1 MKKKY
6 ESYINEALNVDL
18 KTVEDPELLNMVVAK
33 IIAIHKNDPEYKPSL
48 PDDTAYYI
56 YLVICALSE
65 GGYYRYIETAYSD
78 KTPDAFNEIG
88 ASEYANLFAKF
99 NKALFEE
106 SNKVKGLFKGFRR
119 MKILRKHTY
128 VFKEEWEKL
137 DTKKPLIPTYVNPY
151 LKKKVIPVLE
161 KYQTK

>member
-6 ESYINEALNVDL
+6 ESYINEALNDDL

-78 KTPDAFNEIG
+78 KTPDAFNEIVP
-88 ASEYANLFAKF
+88 SSF
-99 NKALFEE
+99 
-106 SNKVKGLFKGFRR
+106 
-119 MKILRKHTY
+119 
-128 VFKEEWEKL
+128 
-137 DTKKPLIPTYVNPY
+137 
-151 LKKKVIPVLE
+151 KVITIKSSVKVSAPMNFSPTLIS
-161 KYQTK
+161 TCTPSFSICILSNL